1 VPRARPETSSGTAII
16 ERKPCCLA
24 TPSQGRKLDATEM
37 SDTGTARWVTNARLE
52 GASSGS
58 SGRRMIGC
66 SAFTPEMYSADSPYE
81 PSITSTPRS
90 GSASMTAQNR

>member
-1 VPRARPETSSGTAII
+1 
-16 ERKPCCLA
+16 
-24 TPSQGRKLDATEM
+24 M
-37 SDTGTARWVTNARLE
+37 SDTVTARWVVKAWLE

-58 SGRRMIGC
+58 PGRRMIGC
-66 SAFTPEMYSADSPYE
+66 SAFTPEMYSVDRPHE